1 MLFIEILESSRI
13 AVESIF
19 SHKLKSL
26 LSVLGVVIGISVVI
40 LMGWLV
46 MSLDEVVEETFSMMG
61 TDMLWVSRFSW
72 AGGLT

>member
-61 TDMLWVSRFSW
+61 TDML
-72 AGGLT
+72 